1 MTVDPHA
8 PARWR
13 VMGPLSNLPEF
24 ALAFHCQTGDP
35 MVRPDSLR
43 AQIW

>member
-1 MTVDPHA
+1 VDPHA

-13 VMGPLSNLPEF
+13 VMGPMSNLPEF
-24 ALAFHCQTGDP
+24 SQAFHCGAGDP